1 MFAGCIGGAQSPPHI
16 LRNVGGCN
24 GILANRFRES
34 DLEELKS
41 SLPWLFKEELT
52 GYAFRQAFSESDA
65 AYTASMSVAKATDS
79 GVHGIDGYKPKFRF
93 AFPVIIVD
101 SPLVRCSLKENGSLH
116 LEEIESGE
124 FLFRAN
130 LPRHFGTCVRV
141 VTIEALPRFVAE
153 AKQLAKQ
160 LRAEFK
166 SEVDLA
172 LEKM

>member
-1 MFAGCIGGAQSPPHI
+1 
-16 LRNVGGCN
+16 
-24 GILANRFRES
+24 
-34 DLEELKS
+34 
-41 SLPWLFKEELT
+41 
-52 GYAFRQAFSESDA
+52 
-65 AYTASMSVAKATDS
+65 MSVAKATDS